1 MRDIEDEREKDVAL
15 VWDEISLQ
23 PALVYNKARDKI
35 VGFEDWGH
43 RRTRKIADHAIVFY
57 LRSLKTGQKM
67 PLGYGFCE
75 SATKTNQLLRCIKE
89 WLSNIIIC
97 GLNPIATIC
106 DQGSANISAINAL
119 IADSN
124 VIRCKKGLRPR
135 NTFVIKGQE
144 VVPLYD
150 YVHLLKGIRNNLL
163 TKDLEIDFKNT
174 CTKSKKFAS
183 LDDICTAY
191 DIDTNSYVKQRQ
203 LSKITEKHVNVKF
216 IPKMRVKYAS
226 QIFSN
231 TLANNMDVILNLC
244 GGIVHT
250 RKGMMTLSSSA
261 AVTSDVL
268 HFFNDL
274 FDSFNGKQQQGLS
287 SFISDNS
294 GHMQFWQEACKKL
307 INMRFVDKDTKK
319 APRRNTEKCLANW
332 VWTIKAAKE
341 IWNTLHWI

>member
-124 VIRCKKGLRPR
+124 VIRCKKGLRP
-135 NTFVIKGQE
+135 
-144 VVPLYD
+144 
-150 YVHLLKGIRNNLL
+150 
-163 TKDLEIDFKNT
+163 
-174 CTKSKKFAS
+174 SK
-183 LDDICTAY
+183 
-191 DIDTNSYVKQRQ
+191 
-203 LSKITEKHVNVKF
+203 
-216 IPKMRVKYAS
+216 
-226 QIFSN
+226 
-231 TLANNMDVILNLC
+231 
-244 GGIVHT
+244 
-250 RKGMMTLSSSA
+250 
-261 AVTSDVL
+261 
-268 HFFNDL
+268 
-274 FDSFNGKQQQGLS
+274 
-287 SFISDNS
+287 
-294 GHMQFWQEACKKL
+294 
-307 INMRFVDKDTKK
+307 
-319 APRRNTEKCLANW
+319 
-332 VWTIKAAKE
+332 
-341 IWNTLHWI
+341 